1 MSTLR
6 KNVLIALAALSLGG
20 AAIAAEEQAQAPQ
33 GQRQQLTQ
41 DQRDAK
47 RAEFHAKMAE
57 HRAQREQKLHDALKL
72 SGSQE
77 QAWTSFV
84 ASMKPAERGQ
94 RPDHK
99 AIASLPA
106 PQRMQKMIEL
116 SRQRT
121 AAMESRLAAL
131 NSFYATLS
139 PEQQKVFDE
148 QTRRGMEH
156 RGGMHGQHREGMMR
170 G

>member
-1 MSTLR
+1 MNTLR

-20 AAIAAEEQAQAPQ
+20 TALAAQAPQ
-33 GQRQQLTQ
+33 GQSQQLTQ
-41 DQRDAK
+41 EQRDAK
-47 RAEFHAKMAE
+47 RAEFQAKMAE

-77 QAWTSFV
+77 QAWTTFV
-84 ASMKPAERGQ
+84 ASMKPAEHQ
-94 RPDHK
+94 QHWDHAAFAK
-99 AIASLPA
+99 LSA
-106 PQRMQKMIEL
+106 PQRMQKMIDL
-116 SRQRT
+116 SKQRT
-121 AAMESRLAAL
+121 AAMESHLAAL

-148 QTRRGMEH
+148 QTRHGMGH
-156 RGGMHGQHREGMMR
+156 HGGMHWQHRDGMMP